1 MHESNITCLGE
12 VMLTEIEHMRE
23 ALASYIEATYH
34 LSNPKGW
41 IHISSATPRLAAN
54 ASIGVL

>member
-12 VMLTEIEHMRE
+12 VMLTEIEHLRE

-34 LSNPKGW
+34 LSNPKVVNLRRRLLMEGGW
-41 IHISSATPRLAAN
+41 IQT
-54 ASIGVL
+54 